1 MNTTAADDPCRFLTH
16 RVLRHAPQAV
26 YAAFADADALARWW
40 GPAGF
45 RNEFHRFEFHEGG
58 RWHFDMIGPDG
69 RRWANQSEFLRLQ
82 PDRQVVLRHDCA
94 PFFTFTATLEAAEG
108 GTRLTWDQVFD
119 DADTARA
126 VRAIVGDA
134 NEQNLDRLERVLA
147 GTA

>member
-1 MNTTAADDPCRFLTH
+1 MSAPPDDDPRRFLTR
-16 RVLRHAPQAV
+16 RVLPHPPAAV
-26 YAAFADADALARWW
+26 WAAFADGGALARWW

-45 RNEFHRFEFHEGG
+45 RNVFHRFEFRPGG

-69 RRWANQSEFLRLQ
+69 RQWANESAFVSLE
-82 PDRQVVLRHDCA
+82 PERQLVLRHDCA
-94 PFFTFTATLEAAEG
+94 PYFTFTATLEAVPG
-108 GTRLTWDQVFD
+108 GTCLHWDQCFD

-126 VRAIVGDA
+126 VRAIVGEA